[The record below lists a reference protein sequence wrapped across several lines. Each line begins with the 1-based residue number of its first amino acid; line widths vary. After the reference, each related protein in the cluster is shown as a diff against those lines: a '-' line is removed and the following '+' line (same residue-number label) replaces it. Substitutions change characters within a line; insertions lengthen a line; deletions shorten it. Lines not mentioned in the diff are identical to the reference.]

1 MKSTVVKVSWLG
13 AQNSSSL
20 LELLS
25 VCSRALFCIALLGLL
40 GLLGFALETSK
51 HPFLGFTE
59 T

>member
-1 MKSTVVKVSWLG
+1 MKSTVVKVGWLG

-25 VCSRALFCIALLGLL
+25 VCSRALFFWGPLL

-51 HPFLGFTE
+51 DPFLGFIE

>member
-1 MKSTVVKVSWLG
+1 VKVGWLG

-25 VCSRALFCIALLGLL
+25 VCSRALFFFALL

-51 HPFLGFTE
+51 HPLLGFIE

>member
-1 MKSTVVKVSWLG
+1 MKVGWLG

-40 GLLGFALETSK
+40 ALLGFALETSK
-51 HPFLGFTE
+51 HPFLGFIE